1 MQYTVD
7 FDIRKFDFWSGARE
21 RYEEYEKQGRLDELE
36 QMIED
41 AFCGCDELPTD
52 TEIND
57 FVWFDEE
64 VNKIFDEDEEEDEE

>member
-7 FDIRKFDFWSGARE
+7 FDIREFDFWSGARDT
-21 RYEEYEKQGRLDELE
+21 YEEYEKQGRLDELE

-41 AFCGCDELPTD
+41 AFCDMTPSDTD
-52 TEIND
+52 IND
-57 FVWFDEE
+57 FVWFDDE